1 LASSS
6 PPLQWIHVSGFGAV
20 IFRRTTTQ
28 VRAEGG
34 LWDESQELYSR
45 LNGTPREQQ
54 LEWRFSSGAAV
65 SFAHM
70 EWERNRYDWQGS
82 QICLIG
88 FDELTHFSRTQF
100 FYMLSRN
107 RSTCGVKPCI
117 MATTNPDADSWVAE
131 FIEWWIDQETGY
143 PIPRACRRP
152 PAGSSRPA
160 TNSYGPTPAED
171 LQGAIP

>member
-1 LASSS
+1 VAS
-6 PPLQWIHVSGFGAV
+6 G
-20 IFRRTTTQ
+20 T
-28 VRAEGG
+28 RAR
-34 LWDESQELYSR
+34 SLYSR

-54 LEWRFSSGAAV
+54 LEWRFPTGAAV

-88 FDELTHFSRTQF
+88 FDELTHFRPHPVFFTCSAETGAHVASSRV
-100 FYMLSRN
+100 S
-107 RSTCGVKPCI
+107 C

-143 PIPRACRRP
+143 PIPDRAGKLRWFVQAGDELVWADSAEELKARYPDAGPDRR
-152 PAGSSRPA
+152 SRYSGD
-160 TNSYGPTPAED
+160 TRRQTPR
-171 LQGAIP
+171 